1 MAQPAIAKPSDWQT
15 YRRLLRYVGRYW
27 FIMTVSVVAFL
38 FAAGAEAY
46 FVKLFGELIDQWDDL
61 KVRAAASIPALMVAV
76 TLVRAVGTIVGETAM
91 ARISFGVVYNLREEL
106 FAQVLKL
113 PSRYFDN
120 ESQGH
125 IVSRITF
132 TVTQLRDTGTD
143 ALRSLIQDGVKVIA
157 YLGLMIFQSWQLT
170 LLFIGTAPILALVV
184 VFASSRFRK
193 ISRRI
198 QHSMGDVTHV
208 ASEAVNGYR
217 VVKVFGGKSHEEQ
230 RFLGANKV
238 NRQQNLKMAVTR
250 VLSSQINETIIATA
264 LCGLIIMLYRPEIGG
279 GLTSGEAVT
288 FLVLA
293 GMLGKPIRK
302 LSEVNA
308 KMQRGFAAAE
318 DIFA

>member
-61 KVRAAASIPALMVAV
+61 KVRAAASIPAMMVAV

-143 ALRSLIQDGVKVIA
+143 ALRSLIQDGVKAVS
-157 YLGLMIFQSWQLT
+157 YTHLT
-170 LLFIGTAPILALVV
+170 LPTTPYV
-184 VFASSRFRK
+184 
-193 ISRRI
+193 
-198 QHSMGDVTHV
+198 
-208 ASEAVNGYR
+208 
-217 VVKVFGGKSHEEQ
+217 
-230 RFLGANKV
+230 
-238 NRQQNLKMAVTR
+238 
-250 VLSSQINETIIATA
+250 
-264 LCGLIIMLYRPEIGG
+264 
-279 GLTSGEAVT
+279 
-288 FLVLA
+288 
-293 GMLGKPIRK
+293 
-302 LSEVNA
+302 
-308 KMQRGFAAAE
+308 
-318 DIFA
+318 